1 MLNTRV
7 LTFTV
12 MSVHKNEKY
21 CIFQFGKQSDIIEEV
36 RKRYFVRSVCA
47 MRYLYDSLDCSFDHS
62 ELFLNLKLTVS

>member
-1 MLNTRV
+1 MTLSSVTLPQITILAYLSVFFFFNRSITMLNTRV

-36 RKRYFVRSVCA
+36 R
-47 MRYLYDSLDCSFDHS
+47 
-62 ELFLNLKLTVS
+62 

>member
-36 RKRYFVRSVCA
+36 R
-47 MRYLYDSLDCSFDHS
+47 
-62 ELFLNLKLTVS
+62 